1 MSGSGNGKIWTGA
14 RADQAELRSCDLLGV
29 GEVDSVKTYI
39 WVQFTEKRRL
49 KDKEWR

>member
-29 GEVDSVKTYI
+29 GEVDRV
-39 WVQFTEKRRL
+39 L
-49 KDKEWR
+49 KLTSGYNSPKKEG